1 MNNEKDLKDIFEDD
15 PLDLLN
21 VKPKQSATVSSDERL
36 VASFYA
42 INDFV
47 KSNGREPKPGNGVQ
61 EHQLYARLKGIRESQ
76 DKIKALLD
84 LDEHE
89 LLKHHAK
96 EIESI
101 EDLLESD
108 TLGILDSGAESIF
121 DIKHVPKETTMPDYV
136 ASRKKCKDFE
146 DYEDIFI
153 KCQAELKSGKRRLME
168 FKNEQQI
175 QAGYFFVLKGILLY
189 VASVGEV
196 EKSNGK
202 KNARLRCIFE
212 NGTES
217 DMLLRSL
224 AAELYKDGRR
234 VTESEDSLL
243 DNFHNITD
251 EDQETGIIY
260 ILRSLSENPEIKGI
274 ENLYKVG
281 FSRTSIEER
290 IKNAA
295 NDPTYLMAPVSI
307 VATAKCYN
315 MNPQKLEK
323 LLHHFFGEVRL
334 QLDVHDKQGKRYS
347 PREWIVAPYEI
358 IDRAIDLIVADK
370 ALNYRYDRNT
380 GMINEINNT

>member
-1 MNNEKDLKDIFEDD
+1 MENDKDLIEIFEDD
-15 PLDLLN
+15 PLGLLN
-21 VKPKQSATVSSDERL
+21 VKPKQSSAVPSNERL
-36 VASFYA
+36 VASFHA
-42 INDFV
+42 INEFV
-47 KSNGREPKPGNGVQ
+47 EKNGREPEPGKGVQ
-61 EHQLYARLKGIRESQ
+61 EHQLYARLKGIRESKE
-76 DKIKALLD
+76 KIQALVD

-89 LLKHHAK
+89 LLKDQAK
-96 EIESI
+96 EIESL

-108 TLGILDSGAESIF
+108 ALGILDSGAESIF

-136 ASRKKCKDFE
+136 ASRKKCKDFDE
-146 DYEDIFI
+146 YEGTFI

-175 QAGYFFVLKGILLY
+175 QTGYFFVLKGILLY
-189 VASVGEV
+189 VASVGDV
-196 EKSNGK
+196 EKNNGK

-243 DNFHNITD
+243 DSFHNITD

-260 ILRSLSENPEIKGI
+260 ILRSLSEKPEIKEI

-295 NDPTYLMAPVSI
+295 SDPTYLMAPVSV
-307 VATAKCYN
+307 VATVKCFN

-323 LLHHFFGEVRL
+323 LLHHFFGGARL
-334 QLDVHDKQGKRYS
+334 ELDIFDKNGKRHS

-358 IDRAIDLIVADK
+358 IDKAIDLIVADK
-370 ALNYRYDRNT
+370 ALNYRYDREM
-380 GMINEINNT
+380 GAIIDC